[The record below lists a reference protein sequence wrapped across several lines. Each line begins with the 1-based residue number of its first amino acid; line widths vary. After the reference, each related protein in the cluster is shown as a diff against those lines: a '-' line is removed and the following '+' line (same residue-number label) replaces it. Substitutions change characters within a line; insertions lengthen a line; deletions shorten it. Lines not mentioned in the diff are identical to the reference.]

1 MKMNVKVPKYI
12 LIILILDFLLI
23 AADHLILL
31 STKEQKHVAAS
42 ATVLAEG
49 YAPAERSPNKALEK

>member
-1 MKMNVKVPKYI
+1 MKMNIKVPRYI

-31 STKEQKHVAAS
+31 STKEQKSVVAS
-42 ATVLAEG
+42 RPELAEG
-49 YAPAERSPNKALEK
+49 YTPAEKTSNDLTDR

>member
-1 MKMNVKVPKYI
+1 MKIKIPKYI

-42 ATVLAEG
+42 RPKLAEG
-49 YAPAERSPNKALEK
+49 YMPVERSVNDVTDR

>member
-1 MKMNVKVPKYI
+1 MKIEIKIPRYI

-31 STKEQKHVAAS
+31 STKEQTHVAAS
-42 ATVLAEG
+42 RSELAEG
-49 YAPAERSPNKALEK
+49 YTPAEKSSNETLEK